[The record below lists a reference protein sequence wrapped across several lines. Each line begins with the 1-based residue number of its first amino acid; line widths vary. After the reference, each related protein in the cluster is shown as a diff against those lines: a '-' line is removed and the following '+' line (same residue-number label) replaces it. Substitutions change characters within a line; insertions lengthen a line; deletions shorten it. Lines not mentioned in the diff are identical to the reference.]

1 MSEQTT
7 NLTMTTQSQKFIL
20 LSMLSLSLLACDK
33 PSDDQAAMPA
43 ASAPIEV
50 PDLTSKA
57 LQAPATPKQALVQR
71 AYTAEQVSAG
81 QQVFQ
86 THCQTC
92 HGEEGVGEA
101 KEWQKAREDGTA
113 YAPPL
118 NGSAHTWHHK
128 QKILL
133 STIDRGGIP
142 LGGRMPA
149 FKQLLSETEKLV
161 VLAYIKSLWP
171 DETYQAW
178 TRNNAQN

>member
-1 MSEQTT
+1 
-7 NLTMTTQSQKFIL
+7 
-20 LSMLSLSLLACDK
+20 
-33 PSDDQAAMPA
+33 MPA
-43 ASAPIEV
+43 ASAPIV
-50 PDLTSKA
+50 VADLASKA
-57 LQAPATPKQALVQR
+57 PEPPKQTSVQR

-86 THCQTC
+86 THCQVC

-101 KEWQKAREDGTA
+101 KEWQNVREDGTA

-118 NGSAHTWHHK
+118 NGSAHTWHHN

-149 FKQLLSETEKLV
+149 FKQVLSEPEKLA
-161 VLAYIKSLWP
+161 VLAFIQSLWP
-171 DETYQAW
+171 DKIYQAW
-178 TRNNAQN
+178 SQKNAQN